1 MHNIYSN
8 NISNGVDLFR
18 EARQIMYILY
28 LKEPRSELDR
38 DNNIEM
44 IHWTMEDCLKK
55 DSNLNFLIVHYDE
68 ITTIPDWWT
77 IKGKQG
83 YEEYIQEYN
92 ARQLKNK
99 TCMELKREILDLSGI
114 KAPKSKKF
122 TKK

>member
-1 MHNIYSN
+1 
-8 NISNGVDLFR
+8 
-18 EARQIMYILY
+18 MYILY

-68 ITTIPDWWT
+68 ITTIPNWWT

-83 YEEYIQEYN
+83 YEEYIQNYN
-92 ARQLKNK
+92 NQKLQNKSIMQLKK
-99 TCMELKREILDLSGI
+99 EMFDIMDG
-114 KAPKSKKF
+114 KF